1 MASLDGKNHHI
12 ELKSKVLKVTG
23 FVLKENGKP
32 FKITSNNSWKNV
44 APDDL
49 IVLNF
54 VFETGFLGY
63 SNFYK
68 PKMNVT
74 IYRNNEVLF
83 TEDAYFTA
91 ISSMISHFEL
101 EEVNINK

>member
-23 FVLKENGKP
+23 FVIKENGKP
-32 FKITSNNSWKNV
+32 FKITSNNNWKNV
-44 APDDL
+44 LPNDV
-49 IVLNF
+49 IVLSF
-54 VFETGFLGY
+54 IFETGFLGY

-68 PKMNVT
+68 PKMDVT
-74 IYRNNEVLF
+74 VYRNDEVLF
-83 TEDAYFTA
+83 TENTYLTS

-101 EEVNINK
+101 EEIN

>member
-23 FVLKENGKP
+23 FVIKENGKP
-32 FKITSNNSWKNV
+32 FKITSNNNWKNV
-44 APDDL
+44 IPNDL
-49 IVLNF
+49 IVLSF
-54 VFETGFLGY
+54 AFETGFLGY

-68 PKMNVT
+68 PKMDVT
-74 IYRNNEVLF
+74 VYRNNEVLF
-83 TEDAYFTA
+83 TENTYFTS

-101 EEVNINK
+101 EEVN